1 VDVRLKLDTHLLLMP
16 EGDSLHRA
24 ALRLQ
29 PLVGRCVEA
38 SAPHPRGRAT
48 GVAAAVDGRRL
59 ESVEAVGKHLL
70 LRFEGRVT
78 VRSHLR
84 MNGRWRVG
92 AACAVGSGRPWL
104 VLRAG
109 EIEATQWNGPVLT
122 LDLGPLR
129 RLGPDL
135 LAEGSDPAAL
145 VPLLRRTDPGRPL
158 GEVLQDQR
166 LVAGIGN
173 RIRVVRRVSEDVAV
187 RAPHLRH
194 VLRGFTL
201 GAFAYLL
208 RELDEGAELPVAFVE
223 HEHAGGPALYEYR
236 PLVRA
241 FVEERAPRLRMR
253 DDALIALE
261 ELQREPAA
269 AIFARAHAGP
279 RPSEEEALF
288 RTVLLGLL
296 VSTAEACGGFDWD
309 DASFDRA
316 YAELERSLFG
326 ERRAYA
332 AVAPLVGISVATQL
346 ELAPGLRVRAVAEG
360 ELARHWPE
368 AGSLVPKDF
377 GRETDRYCVL
387 ELRAALQAAE
397 DPPDAPAELADAVS
411 AIRLATAAPL
421 SAGPVLFETLDG
433 RPFGIRPVLPIAAT
447 QPPGEA
453 TRLDSFR
460 AALAAELLA
469 RLGLADGDGALA
481 EALDRWELSLFQ
493 NEPFRS
499 DQLRAAFAA
508 LLGETCLLEAEP
520 AARAELHA
528 GLGELAAGGAAATP
542 VADAVRGAL
551 VEVLRHGD
559 RPALLLELDETLLG
573 VRDRRVLRLAG

>member
-1 VDVRLKLDTHLLLMP
+1 
-16 EGDSLHRA
+16 
-24 ALRLQ
+24 
-29 PLVGRCVEA
+29 
-38 SAPHPRGRAT
+38 
-48 GVAAAVDGRRL
+48 
-59 ESVEAVGKHLL
+59 
-70 LRFEGRVT
+70 
-78 VRSHLR
+78 
-84 MNGRWRVG
+84 
-92 AACAVGSGRPWL
+92 
-104 VLRAG
+104 
-109 EIEATQWNGPVLT
+109 
-122 LDLGPLR
+122 
-129 RLGPDL
+129 
-135 LAEGSDPAAL
+135 
-145 VPLLRRTDPGRPL
+145 
-158 GEVLQDQR
+158 
-166 LVAGIGN
+166 
-173 RIRVVRRVSEDVAV
+173 
-187 RAPHLRH
+187 

-208 RELDEGAELPVAFVE
+208 RELDDGAQLPVAFVE
-223 HEHAGGPALYEYR
+223 HDHAGGPALYEYR

-241 FVEERAPRLRMR
+241 FVEERADRLRGR

-261 ELQREPAA
+261 ELGREPAA
-269 AIFARAHAGP
+269 GIFARAHAGP
-279 RPSEEEALF
+279 RPSEDEALF

-309 DASFDRA
+309 DAAFDRA

-326 ERRAYA
+326 ERRTYA

-346 ELAPGLRVRAVAEG
+346 ELAPGLRVRAVADG

-368 AGSLVPKDF
+368 AGSMLPKDF

-387 ELRAALQAAE
+387 ELRAALAAAE
-397 DPPDAPAELADAVS
+397 EPPDAPAEIADAVS

-460 AALAAELLA
+460 GTLAGELLV
-469 RLGLADGDGALA
+469 RLPLADADSSLA

-499 DQLRAAFAA
+499 EQLRSAFVA
-508 LLGETCLLEAEP
+508 LLGETWPLRTAVLLETEP
-520 AARAELHA
+520 GERAGLHA
-528 GLGELAAGGAAATP
+528 GLTELAAGAVAAPAVT
-542 VADAVRGAL
+542 DAARRAL

-559 RPALLLELDETLLG
+559 RTALLRELDEALLG
-573 VRDRRVLRLAG
+573 VRDRRALRLAI